1 MKNFEYSRAG
11 SFEEAS
17 QLIKEGTR
25 PLAGGTDLLGEL
37 KDDILPEYPK
47 ELVDIKRIPDGDD
60 IRVED
65 GFLKIGALAK
75 LSRVAEDTQVNTH
88 MPMLAEQRPAWL
100 PP

>member
-1 MKNFEYSRAG
+1 M
-11 SFEEAS
+11 
-17 QLIKEGTR
+17 
-25 PLAGGTDLLGEL
+25 GEL

-75 LSRVAEDTQVNTH
+75 LSSVAEDLSS
-88 MPMLAEQRPAWL
+88 MAASL
-100 PP
+100 